1 MNAEIGRRMNA
12 AKTCW
17 GIYRE
22 LAHSPG
28 RIDADRAILESV
40 GEALAARGFNVE
52 LVAADAEFDTHFAN
66 IFVMCERG
74 PVLDRLRNA
83 EKTGSIIVNSPDAIH
98 NTYRHR
104 MVELFARHH
113 VSAPASQ
120 IVASDANTPRP
131 PTGVWVK
138 RYDFH
143 ATEAADVM
151 YAVSEEGWRE
161 ALHGF
166 AKRGIPFVVAQ
177 ENVPGDLIK
186 FYGVSNAMAPV
197 DSNWFEWFYHRDK
210 GMLGYSFEVLGLRR
224 AAFGAAAALGLEIF
238 GGDAIIQAD
247 GEPVIV
253 DINAWPSYARCRDR
267 AAQAIADLLTERFER
282 RPRVVAATRS

>member
-1 MNAEIGRRMNA
+1 MNA

-28 RIDADRAILESV
+28 RIDDDRAILESV
-40 GEALAARGFNVE
+40 GAALASRGFDVK
-52 LVAADAEFDTHFAN
+52 LVSPDAEFDSHFAN

-74 PVLDRLRNA
+74 PILDRLSNA
-83 EKTGSIIVNSPDAIH
+83 EKAGSIVVNSPEAIR

-104 MVELFARHH
+104 MVELFARHR
-113 VSAPASQ
+113 VPAPVSQ
-120 IVASDANTPRP
+120 IVASDAGKLRP

-143 ATEAADVM
+143 ATEAHDVM
-151 YAVSEEGWRE
+151 YAVSEEGWQE
-161 ALHGF
+161 ALQGF
-166 AKRGIPFVVAQ
+166 ARRGVPFVVAQ
-177 ENVPGDLIK
+177 EHVPGDLVK
-186 FYGVSNAMAPV
+186 FYGVRTADAPV
-197 DSNWFEWFYHRDK
+197 SSNWFEWFYHRDK
-210 GMLGYSFEVLGLRR
+210 GMLGHCFEVSGLRR
-224 AAFGAAAALGLEIF
+224 TAFRAAAALGLEIF

-253 DINAWPSYARCRDR
+253 DINAWPSYARYRDS
-267 AAQAIADLLTERFER
+267 AAHAIADHLTERFDR

>member
-1 MNAEIGRRMNA
+1 MKA
-12 AKTCW
+12 AKVCW

-28 RIDADRAILESV
+28 RIEDDRAILKSV
-40 GEALAARGFNVE
+40 GEALAARGFTVE

-74 PVLDRLRNA
+74 AVLDRLRNA
-83 EKTGSIIVNSPDAIH
+83 EKTGSIIVNSPDAIR

-104 MVELFARHH
+104 MVELLARHD

-120 IVASDANTPRP
+120 IVASDAGKPRP

-143 ATEAADVM
+143 ATESSDVM
-151 YAVSEEGWRE
+151 YAASEEGWRE
-161 ALHGF
+161 ALHRF

-177 ENVPGDLIK
+177 DHVPGDLVK
-186 FYGVSNAMAPV
+186 FYGVGNAGAPM

-210 GMLGYSFEVLGLRR
+210 GMLGYPFEVLCLRR
-224 AAFGAAAALGLEIF
+224 AAFSAAAALGLEIF

-253 DINAWPSYARCRDR
+253 DINAWPSYARYRDR
-267 AAQAIADLLTERFER
+267 AAQVIADHLTERFQR
-282 RPRVVAATRS
+282 RPRIVAATRS

>member
-1 MNAEIGRRMNA
+1 MNA

-40 GEALAARGFNVE
+40 GEALSARGFDVE
-52 LVAADAEFDTHFAN
+52 LVAPDAEFDTHFAN
-66 IFVMCERG
+66 IFVMCERA
-74 PVLDRLRNA
+74 PILDRLRNA
-83 EKTGSIIVNSPDAIH
+83 EKTGSIIVNSPDAIR

-104 MVELFARHH
+104 MVELFFRHG
-113 VSAPASQ
+113 VSAPATQ
-120 IVASDANTPRP
+120 IVASDANKPRP

-143 ATEAADVM
+143 ATEAHDVM
-151 YAVSEEGWRE
+151 YAASEEGWQE

-177 ENVPGDLIK
+177 EHVPGDLIK
-186 FYGVSNAMAPV
+186 FYGVRNAMAPV

-210 GMLGYSFEVLGLRR
+210 GMLGYSFEVLSLRR

-253 DINAWPSYARCRDR
+253 DINAWPSYARYRER
-267 AAQAIADLLTERFER
+267 AAQAIADHLSERFQR
-282 RPRVVAATRS
+282 RPRVVAAARS